1 MIIYLKRNTMKMK
14 LLNLRNFI
22 PVIITGL
29 ILSSCSKD
37 PTPEEDI
44 IGTWTTE
51 SATFTSMVGNK
62 TMTQYLIDEAG
73 LTEAQAQ
80 AVMILFNSELQGY
93 FTGTLQIKPDN
104 TYTATLGGEPDN
116 GTWSLS
122 SDGKKLTI
130 DSSTEEPMI
139 LDVIELTSS
148 KIHLQGTYTEAQDLN
163 DDDIMETII
172 VAIDWTFTKQ

>member
-1 MIIYLKRNTMKMK
+1 MKVKFLK
-14 LLNLRNFI
+14 LRNLI

-37 PTPEEDI
+37 STPDDDL

-51 SATFTSMVGNK
+51 SATLTAMVGTK
-62 TMTQYLIDEAG
+62 TMTQYLIDELDYTPA
-73 LTEAQAQ
+73 EAQIF
-80 AVMILFNSELQGY
+80 VDLFNTMMQQA
-93 FTGTLQIKPDN
+93 FTGTIQMKSDN
-104 TYTATLGGEPDN
+104 TYTGTLGGEADT

-130 DSSTEEPMI
+130 DSSTEEPMV

-148 KIHLQGTYTEAQDLN
+148 MLHLQGTDSETDDLN
-163 DDDIMETII
+163 DDGTPETIT
-172 VAIDWTFTKQ
+172 VTVDLTFIK

>member
-1 MIIYLKRNTMKMK
+1 MKMK
-14 LLNLRNFI
+14 FLNLRNFI

-37 PTPEEDI
+37 STPAEDI
-44 IGTWTTE
+44 VGTWTTE
-51 SATFTSMVGNK
+51 SAAFTATIDGK
-62 TMTQYLIDEAG
+62 TMTQYFIDELG
-73 LTEAQAQ
+73 LTAAEAQQYTA
-80 AVMILFNSELQGY
+80 LFNAMLQQS
-93 FTGTLQIKPDN
+93 FTGTMQIKSDN
-104 TYTATLGGEPDN
+104 TYTATLGGEPDD

-148 KIHLQGTYTEAQDLN
+148 RIHLQGTETETEDLN
-163 DDDIMETII
+163 ADAIPETII
-172 VAIDWTFTKQ
+172 VTVDLTFTK